1 MLQASIVVAVVA
13 VAVCLWRV
21 WCILPRRNG
30 ATSSSLLHTP
40 GKPSS
45 GNQTSTTSGSTAR
58 TLVVLGSGGHTTEML
73 KLIKR
78 LSMDT
83 YAPLAFVVAAS
94 DHTSEEKARVE
105 RKDDGPLHFYTI
117 PRSREVHTVHPTMST
132 SPSHVQFLVGRAV
145 VGVHRVHDS
154 ILVSVQCMGGVS
166 LPARRVSLQWPWHM
180 HPHLRSAARPP
191 LSRAPT
197 IVQADLLRVICA
209 CAASVAVRS
218 TSVPRRR
225 RFRRA
230 LAATAGKIPTCH
242 VSWHD
247 LLDYY

>member
-117 PRSREVHTVHPTMST
+117 PRSREVGQSWVSTVFTTAYS
-132 SPSHVQFLVGRAV
+132 FLYSVWV
-145 VGVHRVHDS
+145 VFHFQPDV
-154 ILVSVQCMGGVS
+154 LVCNGPGTCI
-166 LPARRVSLQWPWHM
+166 P
-180 HPHLRSAARPP
+180 
-191 LSRAPT
+191 
-197 IVQADLLRVICA
+197 ICA
-209 CAASVAVRS
+209 ALLV
-218 TSVPRRR
+218 R
-225 RFRRA
+225 RFLGHQPSSKLIFCESFARVQRLSLSGRLLYHVA
-230 LAATAGKIPTCH
+230 DAFVVHWPQLQAKYPHATYLGTIC
-242 VSWHD
+242 
-247 LLDYY
+247 

>member
-1 MLQASIVVAVVA
+1 
-13 VAVCLWRV
+13 
-21 WCILPRRNG
+21 
-30 ATSSSLLHTP
+30 
-40 GKPSS
+40 
-45 GNQTSTTSGSTAR
+45 
-58 TLVVLGSGGHTTEML
+58 ML

-105 RKDDGPLHFYTI
+105 RKDDGTLHFYTI
-117 PRSREVHTVHPTMST
+117 PRSREVGQSWVSTVFTTAYSFLYSVWVVFHFQPDVLVCNGPGNDDFQL
-132 SPSHVQFLVGRAV
+132 SPY
-145 VGVHRVHDS
+145 
-154 ILVSVQCMGGVS
+154 
-166 LPARRVSLQWPWHM
+166 M

-218 TSVPRRR
+218 AS
-225 RFRRA
+225 
-230 LAATAGKIPTCH
+230 
-242 VSWHD
+242 
-247 LLDYY
+247 